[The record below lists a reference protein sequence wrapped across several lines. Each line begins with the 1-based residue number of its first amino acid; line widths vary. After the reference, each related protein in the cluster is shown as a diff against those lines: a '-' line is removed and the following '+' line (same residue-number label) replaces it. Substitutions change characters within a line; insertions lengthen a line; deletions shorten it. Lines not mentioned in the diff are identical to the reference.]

1 VVENGPLRRPVSP
14 LRGRDRLSTALAFD
28 AITARF
34 EGKFKDQNN
43 NVVSIDG
50 LGGPGVREW
59 YACFGSPNQPDK
71 ALFFS
76 AGPKKGHDGL
86 FGTLTTVAAELTE
99 GSDQ

>member
-50 LGGPGVREW
+50 LGAR
-59 YACFGSPNQPDK
+59 AFGNGMPASDLPISLTKRYFSPP
-71 ALFFS
+71 ALRKDMMVYS
-76 AGPKKGHDGL
+76 EH
-86 FGTLTTVAAELTE
+86 
-99 GSDQ
+99 